1 MDPFIKS
8 CYDGDLEGVRTALKN
23 GADVNSKDWTGR
35 NGLAWAWLNKHTA
48 VADLLMAQ
56 EGLGVDTV
64 DCAKAEIL
72 VNLCSQGDLE
82 GVRAAIQSGT
92 DVNSKDSSGWSGL
105 MRALERNHFEV
116 VNFFLEHKDFDI
128 TAVNE
133 DGDTALHIAALQDND
148 DALAKL
154 LTRCDSAMVNQ
165 QDKATRTPLYWA
177 ADNSVKCVRVFLSDS
192 RTDPNIAANYNIFR
206 NTPLTLAVKCHRL
219 DIVEL
224 LLRDERTDPN
234 IKDCTEPN
242 INVSSDGNTPL
253 MAAIKANQ
261 VDIVKLILSDPRVNL
276 DCEGAEE
283 GHPEL
288 AKLVE
293 EERERRN
300 A

>member
-1 MDPFIKS
+1 
-8 CYDGDLEGVRTALKN
+8 
-23 GADVNSKDWTGR
+23 
-35 NGLAWAWLNKHTA
+35 
-48 VADLLMAQ
+48 
-56 EGLGVDTV
+56 
-64 DCAKAEIL
+64 
-72 VNLCSQGDLE
+72 
-82 GVRAAIQSGT
+82 
-92 DVNSKDSSGWSGL
+92 

-154 LTRCDSAMVNQ
+154 LTRSEPIKMGDEKYRIKKYLSARCDSAMVNQ

-177 ADNSVKCVRVFLSDS
+177 ADSSVKCVRVFLSDS

-261 VDIVKLILSDPRVNL
+261 EDIVKLILSDPRVNL

>member
-1 MDPFIKS
+1 
-8 CYDGDLEGVRTALKN
+8 
-23 GADVNSKDWTGR
+23 
-35 NGLAWAWLNKHTA
+35 
-48 VADLLMAQ
+48 
-56 EGLGVDTV
+56 
-64 DCAKAEIL
+64 
-72 VNLCSQGDLE
+72 
-82 GVRAAIQSGT
+82 
-92 DVNSKDSSGWSGL
+92 
-105 MRALERNHFEV
+105 
-116 VNFFLEHKDFDI
+116 
-128 TAVNE
+128 
-133 DGDTALHIAALQDND
+133 
-148 DALAKL
+148 
-154 LTRCDSAMVNQ
+154 MVNQ

-177 ADNSVKCVRVFLSDS
+177 ADNSVKCVRVFMSDS

-283 GHPEL
+283 GNPEL